1 MLTIFAAAMAAGC
14 KGEKEAESQKP
25 FTYIVDEFADLQILR
40 YQIPDWDSLSFEN
53 KAFLYFTSE
62 AAKCGRDIVFDQM
75 GKYNLRI
82 RKVIE
87 KIIDTYGYPGNDS
100 KGNATGRG
108 SDGKGI
114 DIQSSDYKEFIVY
127 AKRVFFSNGIYHHY
141 AEDKFYPA
149 CPPAFFRSLM
159 EATGQGELCEELL
172 PVIYETSILPM
183 RRCNDSKVDMVANS
197 AVNFYEGNLT
207 QKEVNDFYDKMED
220 PNDPHPISYGLNS
233 KLVKNEDG
241 TITEK
246 VWKVGGLYSKSIEK
260 IIENLDKAKEYA
272 ETDGQKKTIELLVK
286 YYTTGDLRDWDAYNI
301 QWVDDGAKVVDFT
314 NGFIEDYDDPLGRKA
329 TWEGI
334 ANFKDLGA
342 SRRTEAISSQAQWFE
357 DNSPVDKR
365 FKKEN
370 VKGVS
375 AKVINVTALG
385 GACYPSTPIGINLP
399 NANWIRKEF
408 GSKSVTINNIT
419 EAYDKAADESPKSIL
434 TEFAWDQAEIDMCKK
449 YGVMTDNL
457 HTDLHECLGHASG
470 QLLPNV
476 QENALKEFN
485 SALEEARADLFAL
498 YYLADPKLVE
508 MGLLPDADAYKA
520 EYMTYIRNGL
530 FTQFTRIELGKKN
543 TEAHMQNRK
552 LVAEGV
558 YEKGAKDNVIEKKTR
573 DGKTYFVINDF
584 EKLRGLFG
592 ELLAEIQRIKSEGD
606 YKAGKNLIET
616 YAVDID
622 PTLHKEVLKRYAAL
636 NLKPYKGFVNPDI
649 VPVEKNG
656 KVVDYKV
663 VYVDDYLKQMMEYGK
678 KYSFE

>member
-1 MLTIFAAAMAAGC
+1 MKKLMAMIMFSTAALLVSC
-14 KGEKEAESQKP
+14 KEETQNTQDKP

-40 YQIPDWDSLSFEN
+40 YQIPDWDSLSFNN
-53 KAFLYFTSE
+53 KAFLYHTSE
-62 AAKCGRDIVFDQM
+62 AAKCGRDIMFDQM
-75 GKYNLRI
+75 GKYNLKI
-82 RKVIE
+82 RKIIE
-87 KIIDTYGYPGNDS
+87 KIIDEY
-100 KGNATGRG
+100 KGDT
-108 SDGKGI
+108 DT
-114 DIQSSDYKEFIVY
+114 QDYKDFLIY

-141 AEDKFYPA
+141 AEDKFLPA
-149 CPPAFFRSLM
+149 CSEQYFRSLM
-159 EATGQGELCEELL
+159 ASAGQEELCEQIL
-172 PVIYETSILPM
+172 PIIFNPQILPM
-183 RRCNDSKVDMVANS
+183 RRCNNTKIDMVANS
-197 AVNFYEGNLT
+197 AVNFYEGGLT

-220 PNDPHPISYGLNS
+220 KTDPRPISYGLNS
-233 KLVKNEDG
+233 KLVKNADG
-241 TITEK
+241 SITEQ
-246 VWKVGGLYSKSIEK
+246 VWKLGGLYSKSIEK
-260 IIENLDKAKEYA
+260 IIQHLNKAKEYA
-272 ETDGQKKTIELLVK
+272 ETEGQKKTIDLLVK

-301 QWVDDGAKVVDFT
+301 QWVDDGAQIVDFT

-329 TWEGI
+329 TWEGL

-357 DNSPVDKR
+357 DNSPVDNR

-385 GACYPSTPIGINLP
+385 GACYPATPIGINLP
-399 NANWIRKEF
+399 NANWIRKEY

-434 TEFAWDQAEIDMCKK
+434 AEFAYDQNEIELCKK
-449 YGVMTDNL
+449 FGVITSNL

-476 QENALKEFN
+476 QGNALKEFS

-498 YYLADPKLVE
+498 YYLADPKLIE
-508 MGLLPDADAYKA
+508 MGLLPDANAYKA

-552 LVAEGV
+552 LIAEWA
-558 YEKGAKDNVIEKKTR
+558 YEHGAKDNVIEKKVKE
-573 DGKTYFVINDF
+573 GKTYFVINNF

-606 YKAGKNLIET
+606 YKAGKNLIEK
-616 YAVDID
+616 YAIDID
-622 PTLHKEVLKRYAAL
+622 PTLHKEVLERYAEL

-656 KVVDYKV
+656 KIVDYKI
-663 VYVDDYLKQMMEYGK
+663 VYVEDYLAQMMEYGK

>member
-233 KLVKNEDG
+233 KLEERRRYNYRE
-241 TITEK
+241 
-246 VWKVGGLYSKSIEK
+246 GLESGR
-260 IIENLDKAKEYA
+260 
-272 ETDGQKKTIELLVK
+272 TLL
-286 YYTTGDLRDWDAYNI
+286 
-301 QWVDDGAKVVDFT
+301 
-314 NGFIEDYDDPLGRKA
+314 
-329 TWEGI
+329 
-334 ANFKDLGA
+334 
-342 SRRTEAISSQAQWFE
+342 
-357 DNSPVDKR
+357 
-365 FKKEN
+365 
-370 VKGVS
+370 
-375 AKVINVTALG
+375 
-385 GACYPSTPIGINLP
+385 
-399 NANWIRKEF
+399 
-408 GSKSVTINNIT
+408 
-419 EAYDKAADESPKSIL
+419 
-434 TEFAWDQAEIDMCKK
+434 
-449 YGVMTDNL
+449 
-457 HTDLHECLGHASG
+457 
-470 QLLPNV
+470 
-476 QENALKEFN
+476 
-485 SALEEARADLFAL
+485 
-498 YYLADPKLVE
+498 
-508 MGLLPDADAYKA
+508 
-520 EYMTYIRNGL
+520 
-530 FTQFTRIELGKKN
+530 
-543 TEAHMQNRK
+543 
-552 LVAEGV
+552 
-558 YEKGAKDNVIEKKTR
+558 
-573 DGKTYFVINDF
+573 
-584 EKLRGLFG
+584 
-592 ELLAEIQRIKSEGD
+592 
-606 YKAGKNLIET
+606 
-616 YAVDID
+616 
-622 PTLHKEVLKRYAAL
+622 
-636 NLKPYKGFVNPDI
+636 
-649 VPVEKNG
+649 
-656 KVVDYKV
+656 
-663 VYVDDYLKQMMEYGK
+663 
-678 KYSFE
+678 